1 MPKEFHRSE
10 RVSELLHRL
19 VSDVVRNEVH
29 DPRVSLVTITD
40 LHLSRDLT
48 VAKIYFT
55 SLDDQA
61 DLDEIATVL
70 QKAAGFI
77 RSKIGREIRLRT
89 TPELRFFKDDVELSG
104 RAIGTLIADA
114 VSRDD
119 ERRGS
124 DDTTDDTTDGA
135 TDEDN
140 DEHGSKS

>member
-29 DPRVSLVTITD
+29 DPRVGLVTITD
-40 LHLSRDLT
+40 LQLSKDLT

-77 RSKIGREIRLRT
+77 RSKVGREIRLRT
-89 TPELRFFKDDVELSG
+89 TPELRFYKDEVELRG
-104 RAIGTLIADA
+104 RAMSALIDNA

-119 ERRGS
+119 ARRGNEDES
-124 DDTTDDTTDGA
+124 GDA
-135 TDEDN
+135 TEEGG
-140 DEHGSKS
+140 DEHGSKP

>member
-29 DPRVSLVTITD
+29 DPRVGLVTITD
-40 LHLSRDLT
+40 LNLSRDLT

-61 DLDEIATVL
+61 DLDEIAQVL

-77 RSKIGREIRLRT
+77 RSRVGREIRLRT
-89 TPELRFFKDDVELSG
+89 TPELRFFKDDAELRG
-104 RAIGTLIADA
+104 RAMTALIDKALSRGDAPVDDNVNDGTSD
-114 VSRDD
+114 
-119 ERRGS
+119 GS
-124 DDTTDDTTDGA
+124 DGSTDPSPDL
-135 TDEDN
+135 
-140 DEHGSKS
+140 